1 MGSPCLDLDRPTTA
15 INVMFLPLNTVI
27 SLTLRS
33 IKKLTK
39 KEMKDC
45 RSVSIITGVLNC
57 AANASPPVES
67 SPPLPPVWPFYLSFK
82 TFEWKTQLYDRNGAP
97 PRGANHARQKQRA
110 HETLHVQKLKQR
122 TCTKN
127 VPTKFR
133 SNHRERL
140 QHAGS
145 TKSDGTASPNLA

>member
-67 SPPLPPVWPFYLSFK
+67 SPPLPPVWPFYFSFLSNSCQRKKSVVYSFSCN
-82 TFEWKTQLYDRNGAP
+82 FFFCLLNGSCTQM
-97 PRGANHARQKQRA
+97 
-110 HETLHVQKLKQR
+110 TLV
-122 TCTKN
+122 
-127 VPTKFR
+127 
-133 SNHRERL
+133 SNC
-140 QHAGS
+140 GS
-145 TKSDGTASPNLA
+145 MWIDSWLLSRVGGVWINTNLDQSSSRVLL